1 MATPGERDVRA
12 RPQGA
17 DVADVAGG
25 GMSARARES
34 ARGGGGLDCGM
45 VEVLHEA
52 TAGDPFRPFV
62 VEVDDGTR
70 LVLSRGRS
78 RSEWALRVGLY
89 SLVLLLVALEVLIAF
104 VILMRAETLGV
115 VLQGLTYGVTLYIIL
130 RVALFGFLFE
140 GPRRIAVVRG
150 ELELVYRGA
159 VRRIVEPVLGPVAIV
174 ARTTEKVTKHGDVS
188 RWLALEVR
196 TFARTVALWSL
207 RLDPPGE
214 PTREAEARGA
224 AAMLAARL
232 GVPLELDVPPT
243 SASPGG

>member
-1 MATPGERDVRA
+1 
-12 RPQGA
+12 
-17 DVADVAGG
+17 
-25 GMSARARES
+25 MS
-34 ARGGGGLDCGM
+34 
-45 VEVLHEA
+45 EA

-62 VEVDDGTR
+62 VEVDDGAR

-89 SLVLLLVALEVLIAF
+89 SLVLLLVGLEVLIAY
-104 VILMRAETLGV
+104 VMLTHADSLGV

-140 GPRRIAVVRG
+140 GPRRVVVVRG

-159 VRRIVEPVLGPVAIV
+159 VRRISEPVLGPVAIV
-174 ARTTEKVTKHGDVS
+174 ARSTEEVTKHGDVS

-196 TFARTVALWSL
+196 TYARTVALWSL

-214 PTREAEARGA
+214 STREAAASEA
-224 AAMLAARL
+224 AALLAARL
-232 GVPLELDVPPT
+232 GVPLELDVPPSVRSET
-243 SASPGG
+243 GG